1 MTSSFE
7 DILALSNE
15 KTIQQQNLES
25 LLKTYMFVNRL
36 SPPIKN
42 DVFVMLCAIWYHLH
56 NSKNVKKT
64 HGRVL
69 LLVKLQASACN
80 FTKSNTPPSVFFMFF
95 KLYKW
100 YQIVQ
105 SVSFIIPENP

>member
-56 NSKNVKKT
+56 NSKNVKKNPWT
-64 HGRVL
+64 SVTFSKVTGFI
-69 LLVKLQASACN
+69 LQ
-80 FTKSNTPPSVFFMFF
+80 
-95 KLYKW
+95 LY
-100 YQIVQ
+100 
-105 SVSFIIPENP
+105 

>member
-1 MTSSFE
+1 MLFLFSKRSLKSTLRRTTDIFTMTSSFE

-42 DVFVMLCAIWYHLH
+42 DVFVMLCTIWYHLH
-56 NSKNVKKT
+56 NSKNVKKNPWT
-64 HGRVL
+64 SVTFSKVTGFS
-69 LLVKLQASACN
+69 LQ
-80 FTKSNTPPSVFFMFF
+80 
-95 KLYKW
+95 LY
-100 YQIVQ
+100 
-105 SVSFIIPENP
+105 

>member
-64 HGRVL
+64 PWTSVTFSKVTGFS
-69 LLVKLQASACN
+69 LQ
-80 FTKSNTPPSVFFMFF
+80 
-95 KLYKW
+95 LY
-100 YQIVQ
+100 
-105 SVSFIIPENP
+105 

>member
-56 NSKNVKKT
+56 NSKNVKKKPWT
-64 HGRVL
+64 SVTFSKVTGFS
-69 LLVKLQASACN
+69 LQ
-80 FTKSNTPPSVFFMFF
+80 
-95 KLYKW
+95 LY
-100 YQIVQ
+100 
-105 SVSFIIPENP
+105 